1 MNVSPAGR
9 SGSWRR
15 AARTVPYVAVALGL
29 AACGSGTTGYGSGGG
44 ASSSTTPL
52 PAQSAGGQTISTSS
66 GPLGTYLTD
75 GSGRTVYLW
84 EADASGTSKCTGA
97 CASVWP
103 PVTTTGA
110 PQASGGAMATDLGT
124 LKRSDGSMQ
133 VTYGGHPL
141 YYFIKDS
148 GAGQANGEGSNGF
161 GAKWWLVAPTGGA
174 IIGSH
179 STPAPTSASGSAS
192 SSSSAG
198 GY

>member
-1 MNVSPAGR
+1 MNVSPAR
-9 SGSWRR
+9 RPGSWRR
-15 AARTVPYVAVALGL
+15 AARTIPYVLVTLGL
-29 AACGSGTTGYGSGGG
+29 GACGSGTTSYGSGGG

-52 PAQSAGGQTISTSS
+52 PAQSAGSQTISTSQ

-84 EADASGTSKCTGA
+84 EGDSSGTSKCIGA
-97 CASVWP
+97 CANVWP

-110 PQASGGAMATDLGT
+110 PLASGGAMATDLGT
-124 LKRSDGSMQ
+124 LKRSDGSTQ

-148 GAGQANGEGSNGF
+148 GAGPANGQGSNGF
-161 GAKWWLVAPTGGA
+161 GAKWWMVKPTGSA
-174 IIGSH
+174 LIGSH

-192 SSSSAG
+192 SSSGG